1 MPRMGQRCGACSCG
15 APQQSTRL
23 RADAEQPLL
32 GNYGRKASISLP
44 HVRARTALL
53 PLASVRACALG
64 AVWDAGGVRFVLP
77 S

>member
-1 MPRMGQRCGACSCG
+1 MPYTGQRCGACACG

-32 GNYGRKASISLP
+32 GNYGRNASISLP
-44 HVRARTALL
+44 RVCARTALL
-53 PLASVRACALG
+53 PLALVRACALG